1 MRDQRDEFEML
12 LDDVLREVAN
22 PEPEEDLKQRVMMQ
36 MEIAAAQDSEPREA
50 EKSAAGV
57 ALFED
62 KT

>member
-36 MEIAAAQDSEPREA
+36 MEIAAAQDSELR
-50 EKSAAGV
+50 
-57 ALFED
+57 
-62 KT
+62 